1 MKSFGEYVDS
11 LPWAKGELDN
21 SSYKTFLR
29 AASLGVAPDEAMA
42 TVAHRIRNA
51 GDFPRIYKLRTQI
64 TRAYDFAKANAPTE
78 GVIVARSARPCLA
91 VNKAAISR
99 ITRHV
104 PEITPAWLRA
114 RSPRPVLAVTPVY
127 FLDCCYRPGER
138 VVILTDPRSDGF
150 IWENTSLVPNWNALD
165 KLRHGHQGV
174 WYMIQPVDGQP
185 HWNPRQLRE
194 SKRSEEAVTS
204 WRYAI
209 LESDK
214 VPPADWLKILVQL
227 PLAITAIYS
236 SGGESV
242 HALVRVDAQSKA
254 GWDAIMRTKRLPILA
269 PLGADPGAL
278 TAVRLSRLPNC
289 LRGQTGELQEL
300 YYLNPKPEKK
310 PLLS

>member
-11 LPWAKGELDN
+11 LPWAKGALDN

-42 TVAHRIRNA
+42 TVAHRIRSA

-64 TRAYDFAKANAPTE
+64 TRAYEFARSNTPPE
-78 GVIVARSARPCLA
+78 GVIVARPARPCLA
-91 VNKAAISR
+91 VNPSLVKR
-99 ITRHV
+99 MTRSV
-104 PEITPAWLRA
+104 PEITPRWLRE
-114 RSPRPVLAVTPVY
+114 RSPRPTVAVSPVF
-127 FLDCCYRPGER
+127 FLDCCYRLGER
-138 VVILTDPRSDGF
+138 VIILTDPRSDGF
-150 IWENTSLVPNWNALD
+150 CWDNTSLVPNWNALD

-174 WYMIQPVDGQP
+174 WYMIQPVDGQL
-185 HWNPRQLRE
+185 HWNPRQQRN

-214 VPPADWLKILVQL
+214 VPPADWLKILVQM
-227 PLAITAIYS
+227 PLRITAIYS

-242 HALVRVDAQSKA
+242 HALVRVGAQSKEQ
-254 GWDAIMRTKRLPILA
+254 WDRIMRQKILPMVA

-278 TAVRLSRLPNC
+278 TAVRLSRLPC
-289 LRGQTGELQEL
+289 CERGQTGNLQEL
-300 YYLNPKPEKK
+300 YYLNPNPEVQ
-310 PLLS
+310 PLLP